1 MHTIQQAPIHPVER
15 HVALRFN
22 TVSFSYSSVTVFCE
36 LSFHIHEGEFIALV
50 GPNGTGKTTILK
62 LLLGLLT
69 PQHGTI
75 ELFGTVFRSMRS
87 KDRDKIGYVPQAAPA
102 DLTLPIR
109 VRNVVRMGRLRPLI
123 AAYRK
128 ADREACEAAMEQAD
142 IADLADRLYSELS
155 GGQRRRVLIA
165 RALASCPRLLIL
177 DEPTANMDTQ
187 SEERLFKSL
196 STLKG
201 KTTILIVTHNV
212 DFVSSLTDRVLC
224 LGASGEATGAIVQHR
239 LELPAAANGDN
250 VSPHGNGA
258 SRVLHDQS
266 IPGDHC
272 LSAQEGDKKSN

>member
-1 MHTIQQAPIHPVER
+1 MYNTRQAPFHPVER
-15 HVALRFN
+15 QLALRFD
-22 TVSFSYSSVTVFCE
+22 TVSFSYASVTVFSE

-75 ELFGTVFRSMRS
+75 ELFGTVFRSIHS

-102 DLTLPIR
+102 DLTLPIS
-109 VRNVVRMGRLRPLI
+109 VRNVVRMGRLRPFI
-123 AAYRK
+123 ARYRR

-142 IADLADRLYSELS
+142 IADLADRSYSGLS
-155 GGQRRRVLIA
+155 GGQRRRVLVA

-201 KTTILIVTHNV
+201 RTTILIVTHNV
-212 DFVSSLTDRVLC
+212 DFVSSLIDRVLC
-224 LGASGEATGAIVQHR
+224 LGASGETTGVIVQHR
-239 LELPAAANGDN
+239 LELPAAAATEN

-266 IPGDHC
+266 IPGDRC
-272 LSAQEGDKKSN
+272 LSAEEEKSN